1 MWTYIFNKL
10 TLAFSN
16 VSWTCSRV
24 LFVIKELWK
33 IKKQRNV
40 MQNTTVDFKLRQFL
54 NLLLYVKILIYQI
67 YILTI
72 IIRNRIG
79 KNTKTLKFFTS

>member
-1 MWTYIFNKL
+1 MWTYILKKL

-40 MQNTTVDFKLRQFL
+40 MQNTTVDFKLRQVL
-54 NLLLYVKILIYQI
+54 NLLLCKNSNIQNI
-67 YILTI
+67 YI
-72 IIRNRIG
+72 NY
-79 KNTKTLKFFTS
+79 NN